1 MNNYWEQLLD
11 KARANHLN
19 LDFDKIKLALGFA
32 EESHQGQYR
41 KSGDDYII
49 HPVEV
54 AKILMDMKMDTDT
67 IVAGLLHDVVEDTLI
82 PIADIKY
89 NFGDTVATL
98 VDGVTKL
105 KALPNGTKNQA
116 ENIRKMILAMAE
128 NIRVILIKLADRL
141 HNMRTLKFMKPEK
154 QQSISKETLDIY
166 APLAHRLGMA
176 KIKSELEDMAFSY
189 LHHDE
194 FLEIKRLVDNTKE
207 ERKDYIENF
216 IRTIIRTLSDLG
228 IKAEVKGRF
237 KHFYSIYKKMY
248 QKGKE
253 FDDIYDL
260 MGVRVIVDDKATCY
274 HVLGIVHSQYTP
286 VPGRF
291 KDYIAVPKSNNYQS
305 IHTTIVG
312 PLGKFIEIQ
321 IRTKDMD
328 DIAEEGIAAH
338 WNYKENKKSSKDDNI
353 YGWLRHIIEF
363 QNESDS
369 TEDFIEGVTG
379 DIDRGTVFTFSP
391 KGDIIELPV
400 GATALDFAFMV
411 HTQVGCKCVGA
422 KVNGRMVTI
431 DHKLKSGDKVEII
444 TSKNSKGP
452 SIDWLDIVVTH
463 GAKGKIRKF
472 LKDENKETV
481 TKIGKDNLEKEAS
494 KLGMTLK
501 EIENDPTL
509 KKHMEKNNIPNL
521 DEFYFY
527 IGEKRSRLD
536 ILITKIKT
544 SLEKER
550 AASTLTIEE
559 VLKKKEEKKK
569 EGKNDFGIVIDGIN
583 NTLIRFAK
591 CCTPLP
597 GDEIGGFVTKLTG
610 ITVHRKDCANF
621 HAMVEKDPSREIMV
635 KWDENLIE
643 TKMNKYNFTFTVVL
657 NDRPNI
663 LMEIVNL
670 IANHKINI
678 TSVNSYEVK
687 KDGDRVVKVK
697 ISTLLYVRAREGV
710 KSEVIN
716 IHLTNDNSDTTGE
729 TISPKTLHHLQSS
742 RSILL
747 RIASMCYTLFEK
759 SR

>member
-1 MNNYWEQLLD
+1 MNYWEQLLD
-11 KARANHLN
+11 KAKANHLN

-41 KSGDDYII
+41 KSGDDYIV

-128 NIRVILIKLADRL
+128 NTRVILIKLADRL

-176 KIKSELEDMAFSY
+176 KVKSELEDLAFSY

-194 FLEIKRLVDNTKE
+194 FLEIKKLVDNTKE

-216 IRTIIRTLSDLG
+216 IRTMIRTLSELG

-260 MGVRVIVDDKATCY
+260 MGVRIIVEDKATCY

-328 DIAEEGIAAH
+328 EIAEEGIAAH

-509 KKHMEKNNIPNL
+509 KKHMEKNNISSL

-536 ILITKIKT
+536 ILINKIKIN
-544 SLEKER
+544 LEKER

-610 ITVHRKDCANF
+610 ITVHRKDCPNF
-621 HAMVEKDPSREIMV
+621 HAMIEKDPSREILV

-657 NDRPNI
+657 NDRPSI

-678 TSVNSYEVK
+678 TSVNSHEVK
-687 KDGDRVVKVK
+687 KDGDRVIKVK
-697 ISTLLYVRAREGV
+697 NGHIESNTKNKNIKNVDEV
-710 KSEVIN
+710 KW
-716 IHLTNDNSDTTGE
+716 
-729 TISPKTLHHLQSS
+729 
-742 RSILL
+742 
-747 RIASMCYTLFEK
+747 
-759 SR
+759 

>member
-1 MNNYWEQLLD
+1 MNYWEQLLD
-11 KARANHLN
+11 KAKANHLN

-41 KSGDDYII
+41 KSGDDYIV

-176 KIKSELEDMAFSY
+176 KVKSELEDIAFSY

-216 IRTIIRTLSDLG
+216 IRTMIRTLSELG

-237 KHFYSIYKKMY
+237 KHFYSIYRKMY

-260 MGVRVIVDDKATCY
+260 MGVRVIVEDKATCY

-472 LKDENKETV
+472 LKDENKENV
-481 TKIGKDNLEKEAS
+481 TKLGKDNLEKEAS

-509 KKHMEKNNIPNL
+509 KKHMEKNNISSL

-536 ILITKIKT
+536 ILINKIKIN
-544 SLEKER
+544 LEKER
-550 AASTLTIEE
+550 AASTLTNEE

-569 EGKNDFGIVIDGIN
+569 EGKNDFGIVIDGVN

-610 ITVHRKDCANF
+610 ITVHRKDCPNF
-621 HAMVEKDPSREIMV
+621 HAMIEKDPSREILV

-687 KDGDRVVKVK
+687 KDGDRVIKVK
-697 ISTLLYVRAREGV
+697 ISIEIKGKAEYDYLISNIL
-710 KSEVIN
+710 KLKDVI
-716 IHLTNDNSDTTGE
+716 SVE
-729 TISPKTLHHLQSS
+729 
-742 RSILL
+742 R
-747 RIASMCYTLFEK
+747 
-759 SR
+759 

>member
-176 KIKSELEDMAFSY
+176 KIKSELEDIAFSY

-260 MGVRVIVDDKATCY
+260 MGVRVIVEDKATCY

-643 TKMNKYNFTFTVVL
+643 TKMNKYNFTFTFVL

-697 ISTLLYVRAREGV
+697 ISIEIKGKTEYDYLINNIL
-710 KSEVIN
+710 KLKDVI
-716 IHLTNDNSDTTGE
+716 SVE
-729 TISPKTLHHLQSS
+729 
-742 RSILL
+742 R
-747 RIASMCYTLFEK
+747 
-759 SR
+759 

>member
-1 MNNYWEQLLD
+1 MNYWEQLLD
-11 KARANHLN
+11 KAKANHLN

-41 KSGDDYII
+41 KSGDDYIV

-176 KIKSELEDMAFSY
+176 KVKSELEDIAFSY

-260 MGVRVIVDDKATCY
+260 MGVRIIVEDKATCY

-472 LKDENKETV
+472 LKDENKEIV
-481 TKIGKDNLEKEAS
+481 SKLGKDNLEKEAS

-501 EIENDPTL
+501 EIENDSTL
-509 KKHMEKNNIPNL
+509 KKHMEKNNISSL

-536 ILITKIKT
+536 ILINKIKIN
-544 SLEKER
+544 LEKER

-610 ITVHRKDCANF
+610 ITVHRKDCPNF
-621 HAMVEKDPSREIMV
+621 HAMIEKDPSREILV
-635 KWDENLIE
+635 KWDENLLE

-678 TSVNSYEVK
+678 TSLNSYEVK

-697 ISTLLYVRAREGV
+697 ISIEIKGKTEYDYLINNIL
-710 KSEVIN
+710 KLKDVI
-716 IHLTNDNSDTTGE
+716 SVE
-729 TISPKTLHHLQSS
+729 
-742 RSILL
+742 R
-747 RIASMCYTLFEK
+747 
-759 SR
+759 

>member
-1 MNNYWEQLLD
+1 MNYWEQLLD
-11 KARANHLN
+11 KAKANHLN

-41 KSGDDYII
+41 KSGDDYIV

-176 KIKSELEDMAFSY
+176 KVKSELEDLAFSY

-194 FLEIKRLVDNTKE
+194 FLEIKKLVDNTKE

-216 IRTIIRTLSDLG
+216 IRTMIRTLSELG

-328 DIAEEGIAAH
+328 EIAEEGIAAH

-501 EIENDPTL
+501 ELENDPTL

-536 ILITKIKT
+536 ILVTKIKN

-610 ITVHRKDCANF
+610 ITVHRKDCPNF
-621 HAMVEKDPSREIMV
+621 HAMIEKDPSREILV
-635 KWDENLIE
+635 KCDENLIE

-663 LMEIVNL
+663 LMEIVSL

-678 TSVNSYEVK
+678 TSLNSYEVK

-697 ISTLLYVRAREGV
+697 ISIEIKAKTEYDYLINNIL
-710 KSEVIN
+710 KLKDVI
-716 IHLTNDNSDTTGE
+716 SVE
-729 TISPKTLHHLQSS
+729 
-742 RSILL
+742 R
-747 RIASMCYTLFEK
+747 
-759 SR
+759 

>member
-1 MNNYWEQLLD
+1 MNYWEQLLD
-11 KARANHLN
+11 KAKANHLN

-41 KSGDDYII
+41 KSGDDYIV

-176 KIKSELEDMAFSY
+176 KVKSELEDLAFSY

-194 FLEIKRLVDNTKE
+194 FLEIKKLVDNTKE

-216 IRTIIRTLSDLG
+216 IRTMIRTLSELG

-328 DIAEEGIAAH
+328 EIAEEGIAAH

-509 KKHMEKNNIPNL
+509 KKHMEKNNISSL

-536 ILITKIKT
+536 ILVTKIKN

-610 ITVHRKDCANF
+610 ITVHRKDCPNF
-621 HAMVEKDPSREIMV
+621 HAMIEKDPSREILV

-657 NDRPNI
+657 NDRPSI

-678 TSVNSYEVK
+678 TSVNSHEVK
-687 KDGDRVVKVK
+687 KDGDRVIKVK
-697 ISTLLYVRAREGV
+697 ISIEIKGKTEYDYLISNIL
-710 KSEVIN
+710 KLKDVI
-716 IHLTNDNSDTTGE
+716 SVE
-729 TISPKTLHHLQSS
+729 
-742 RSILL
+742 R
-747 RIASMCYTLFEK
+747 
-759 SR
+759 

>member
-1 MNNYWEQLLD
+1 MNYWEQLLD
-11 KARANHLN
+11 KAKANHLN

-41 KSGDDYII
+41 KSGDDYIV

-176 KIKSELEDMAFSY
+176 KVKSELEDLAFSY

-194 FLEIKRLVDNTKE
+194 FLEIKKLVDNTKE

-216 IRTIIRTLSDLG
+216 IRTMIRTLSELG

-328 DIAEEGIAAH
+328 EIAEEGIAAH

-509 KKHMEKNNIPNL
+509 KKHMEKNNISSL

-536 ILITKIKT
+536 ILVTKIKN

-610 ITVHRKDCANF
+610 ITVHRKDCSNF
-621 HAMVEKDPSREIMV
+621 HAMIEKDPSREILV

-663 LMEIVNL
+663 LMEIVSL

-678 TSVNSYEVK
+678 TSLNSYEVK

-697 ISTLLYVRAREGV
+697 ISIEIKAKTEYDYLINNIL
-710 KSEVIN
+710 KLKDVI
-716 IHLTNDNSDTTGE
+716 SVE
-729 TISPKTLHHLQSS
+729 
-742 RSILL
+742 R
-747 RIASMCYTLFEK
+747 
-759 SR
+759 

>member
-1 MNNYWEQLLD
+1 MNYWEQLLD
-11 KARANHLN
+11 KAKANHLN

-41 KSGDDYII
+41 KSGDDYIV

-176 KIKSELEDMAFSY
+176 KVKSELEDLAFSY

-194 FLEIKRLVDNTKE
+194 FLEIKKLVDNTKE

-216 IRTIIRTLSDLG
+216 IRTMIRTLSELG

-328 DIAEEGIAAH
+328 EIAEEGIAAH

-509 KKHMEKNNIPNL
+509 KKHMEKNNISSL

-536 ILITKIKT
+536 ILVTKIKN

-610 ITVHRKDCANF
+610 ITVHRKDCPNF
-621 HAMVEKDPSREIMV
+621 HAMIEKDPSREILV

-687 KDGDRVVKVK
+687 KDGDRVIKVK
-697 ISTLLYVRAREGV
+697 ISIEIKAKTEYDYLINNIL
-710 KSEVIN
+710 KLKDVI
-716 IHLTNDNSDTTGE
+716 SVE
-729 TISPKTLHHLQSS
+729 
-742 RSILL
+742 R
-747 RIASMCYTLFEK
+747 
-759 SR
+759 

>member
-260 MGVRVIVDDKATCY
+260 MGVRVIVEDKATCY

-379 DIDRGTVFTFSP
+379 DIDKGTVFTFSP

-697 ISTLLYVRAREGV
+697 ISIEIKGKTEYDYLINNIL
-710 KSEVIN
+710 KLKDVI
-716 IHLTNDNSDTTGE
+716 SVE
-729 TISPKTLHHLQSS
+729 
-742 RSILL
+742 R
-747 RIASMCYTLFEK
+747 
-759 SR
+759 

>member
-1 MNNYWEQLLD
+1 MNYWEQLLD
-11 KARANHLN
+11 KAKANHLN

-41 KSGDDYII
+41 KSGDDYIV

-176 KIKSELEDMAFSY
+176 KVKSELEDLAFSY

-194 FLEIKRLVDNTKE
+194 FLEIKKLVDNTKE

-216 IRTIIRTLSDLG
+216 IRTMIRTLSELG

-328 DIAEEGIAAH
+328 EIAEEGIAAH

-509 KKHMEKNNIPNL
+509 KKHMEKNNISSL

-536 ILITKIKT
+536 ILVTKIKN

-610 ITVHRKDCANF
+610 ITVHRKDCPNF
-621 HAMVEKDPSREIMV
+621 HAMIEKDPSREILV
-635 KWDENLIE
+635 KWDENLLE

-697 ISTLLYVRAREGV
+697 ISIEIKGKTEYDYLINNIL
-710 KSEVIN
+710 KLKDVI
-716 IHLTNDNSDTTGE
+716 SVE
-729 TISPKTLHHLQSS
+729 
-742 RSILL
+742 R
-747 RIASMCYTLFEK
+747 
-759 SR
+759 

>member
-1 MNNYWEQLLD
+1 MNYWEQLLD
-11 KARANHLN
+11 KAKANHLN

-41 KSGDDYII
+41 KSGDDYIV

-54 AKILMDMKMDTDT
+54 AKILMDMKIDTDT

-176 KIKSELEDMAFSY
+176 KVKSELEDLAFSY

-194 FLEIKRLVDNTKE
+194 FLEIKKLVDNTKE

-216 IRTIIRTLSDLG
+216 IRTMIRTLSELG

-328 DIAEEGIAAH
+328 EIAEEGIAAH

-509 KKHMEKNNIPNL
+509 KKHMEKNNISSL

-536 ILITKIKT
+536 ILVTKIKN

-610 ITVHRKDCANF
+610 ITVHRKDCPNF
-621 HAMVEKDPSREIMV
+621 HAMIEKDPSREILV

-663 LMEIVNL
+663 LMEIVSL

-678 TSVNSYEVK
+678 TSLNSYEVK

-697 ISTLLYVRAREGV
+697 ISIEIKAKTEYDYLINNIL
-710 KSEVIN
+710 KLKDVI
-716 IHLTNDNSDTTGE
+716 SVE
-729 TISPKTLHHLQSS
+729 
-742 RSILL
+742 R
-747 RIASMCYTLFEK
+747 
-759 SR
+759 

>member
-1 MNNYWEQLLD
+1 MNYWEQLLD
-11 KARANHLN
+11 KAKANHLN

-41 KSGDDYII
+41 KSGDDYIV

-176 KIKSELEDMAFSY
+176 KVKSELEDLAFSY

-194 FLEIKRLVDNTKE
+194 FLEIKKLVDNTKE

-216 IRTIIRTLSDLG
+216 IRTMIRTLSELG

-328 DIAEEGIAAH
+328 EIAEEGIAAH

-501 EIENDPTL
+501 ELENDPTL

-536 ILITKIKT
+536 ILVTKIKN

-610 ITVHRKDCANF
+610 ITVHRKDCPNF
-621 HAMVEKDPSREIMV
+621 HAMIEKDPSREILV

-663 LMEIVNL
+663 LMEIVSL

-678 TSVNSYEVK
+678 TSLNSYEVK

-697 ISTLLYVRAREGV
+697 ISIEIKAKTEYDY
-710 KSEVIN
+710 VIN
-716 IHLTNDNSDTTGE
+716 NILKLKDV
-729 TISPKTLHHLQSS
+729 ISVE
-742 RSILL
+742 R
-747 RIASMCYTLFEK
+747 
-759 SR
+759 

>member
-1 MNNYWEQLLD
+1 M
-11 KARANHLN
+11 
-19 LDFDKIKLALGFA
+19 
-32 EESHQGQYR
+32 
-41 KSGDDYII
+41 
-49 HPVEV
+49 
-54 AKILMDMKMDTDT
+54 
-67 IVAGLLHDVVEDTLI
+67 
-82 PIADIKY
+82 
-89 NFGDTVATL
+89 
-98 VDGVTKL
+98 
-105 KALPNGTKNQA
+105 
-116 ENIRKMILAMAE
+116 
-128 NIRVILIKLADRL
+128 
-141 HNMRTLKFMKPEK
+141 
-154 QQSISKETLDIY
+154 
-166 APLAHRLGMA
+166 
-176 KIKSELEDMAFSY
+176 
-189 LHHDE
+189 
-194 FLEIKRLVDNTKE
+194 
-207 ERKDYIENF
+207 
-216 IRTIIRTLSDLG
+216 IRTLSELG

-237 KHFYSIYKKMY
+237 KHFYSIYRKMY
-248 QKGKE
+248 QKGKD

-260 MGVRVIVDDKATCY
+260 MGVRVIVEDKATCY

-472 LKDENKETV
+472 LKDENKENV
-481 TKIGKDNLEKEAS
+481 TKLGKDNLEKEAS

-509 KKHMEKNNIPNL
+509 KKHMEKNNISSL

-536 ILITKIKT
+536 ILINKIKIN
-544 SLEKER
+544 LEKER

-569 EGKNDFGIVIDGIN
+569 EGKNDFGIVIDGVN

-610 ITVHRKDCANF
+610 ITVHRKDCPNF
-621 HAMVEKDPSREIMV
+621 HAMIEKDPSREILV

-687 KDGDRVVKVK
+687 KDGDRVIKVK
-697 ISTLLYVRAREGV
+697 ISIEIKGKAEYDYLISNIL
-710 KSEVIN
+710 KLKDVI
-716 IHLTNDNSDTTGE
+716 SVE
-729 TISPKTLHHLQSS
+729 
-742 RSILL
+742 R
-747 RIASMCYTLFEK
+747 
-759 SR
+759 

>member
-1 MNNYWEQLLD
+1 MNYWEQLLD
-11 KARANHLN
+11 KAKANHLN

-41 KSGDDYII
+41 KSGDDYIV

-176 KIKSELEDMAFSY
+176 KVKSELEDIAFSY

-216 IRTIIRTLSDLG
+216 IRTMIRTLSELG

-237 KHFYSIYKKMY
+237 KHFYSIYRKMY
-248 QKGKE
+248 QKGKD

-260 MGVRVIVDDKATCY
+260 MGVRVIVEDKATCY

-472 LKDENKETV
+472 LKDENKENV
-481 TKIGKDNLEKEAS
+481 TKLGKDNLEKEAS

-501 EIENDPTL
+501 EIENDSTL
-509 KKHMEKNNIPNL
+509 KKHMEKNNISSL

-536 ILITKIKT
+536 ILINKIKIN
-544 SLEKER
+544 LEKER

-569 EGKNDFGIVIDGIN
+569 EGKNDFGIVIDGVN

-610 ITVHRKDCANF
+610 ITVHRKDCPNF
-621 HAMVEKDPSREIMV
+621 HAMIEKDPSREILV

-687 KDGDRVVKVK
+687 KDGDKVIKVK
-697 ISTLLYVRAREGV
+697 ISIEIKGKAEYDYLISNIL
-710 KSEVIN
+710 KLKDVI
-716 IHLTNDNSDTTGE
+716 SVE
-729 TISPKTLHHLQSS
+729 
-742 RSILL
+742 R
-747 RIASMCYTLFEK
+747 
-759 SR
+759 

>member
-1 MNNYWEQLLD
+1 MNYWEQLLD
-11 KARANHLN
+11 KAKANHLN

-41 KSGDDYII
+41 KSGDDYIV

-328 DIAEEGIAAH
+328 EIAEEGIAAH

-369 TEDFIEGVTG
+369 TEDFIEGITG

-509 KKHMEKNNIPNL
+509 KKHMEKNNISSL

-536 ILITKIKT
+536 ILVTKIKN

-697 ISTLLYVRAREGV
+697 ISIEIKGKTEYDYLINNIL
-710 KSEVIN
+710 KLKDVI
-716 IHLTNDNSDTTGE
+716 SVE
-729 TISPKTLHHLQSS
+729 
-742 RSILL
+742 R
-747 RIASMCYTLFEK
+747 
-759 SR
+759 

>member
-19 LDFDKIKLALGFA
+19 LDFDKIKLALAFA

-41 KSGDDYII
+41 KSGDDYIV

-176 KIKSELEDMAFSY
+176 KVKSELEDMAFSY

-216 IRTIIRTLSDLG
+216 IRTIIRTLSDLD

-237 KHFYSIYKKMY
+237 KHFYSIYRKMY

-260 MGVRVIVDDKATCY
+260 MGVRVIVEDKATCY

-501 EIENDPTL
+501 ELENDPTL
-509 KKHMEKNNIPNL
+509 KKHMEKNNILNL

-536 ILITKIKT
+536 VLITKIKT
-544 SLEKER
+544 NLEKER

-559 VLKKKEEKKK
+559 VLKKKEEKRK

-610 ITVHRKDCANF
+610 ITVHRKDCPNF
-621 HAMVEKDPSREIMV
+621 HAMVEKDPSREILV
-635 KWDENLIE
+635 KWDENLIV

-687 KDGDRVVKVK
+687 KDGERVVKVK
-697 ISTLLYVRAREGV
+697 ISIEIKAKTEYDYLINNIL
-710 KSEVIN
+710 KLKDVI
-716 IHLTNDNSDTTGE
+716 SVE
-729 TISPKTLHHLQSS
+729 
-742 RSILL
+742 R
-747 RIASMCYTLFEK
+747 
-759 SR
+759 

>member
-1 MNNYWEQLLD
+1 MMNYWEQLLE
-11 KARANHLN
+11 KAKANHLN
-19 LDFDKIKLALGFA
+19 YDFNKLKLALAFA
-32 EESHQGQYR
+32 EESHKGQYR
-41 KSGDDYII
+41 KSGDDYIV

-67 IVAGLLHDVVEDTLI
+67 VVAGLLHDVVEDTLI

-89 NFGDTVATL
+89 NFGDTVAIL

-154 QQSISKETLDIY
+154 QQTISKETLDIY

-176 KIKSELEDMAFSY
+176 KIKSELEDLAFSY
-189 LHHDE
+189 LHHE
-194 FLEIKRLVDNTKE
+194 EYLEIKKLVENTKE

-216 IRTIIRTLSDLG
+216 IRTMKRTLVDLG
-228 IKAEVKGRF
+228 LKAEVKGRF
-237 KHFYSIYKKMY
+237 KHFYSIYRKMY

-260 MGVRVIVDDKATCY
+260 MGVRVIVEDKAACY

-328 DIAEEGIAAH
+328 YIAEEGVAAH
-338 WNYKENKKSSKDDNI
+338 WNYKENKKTSKDDNI

-379 DIDRGTVFTFSP
+379 DIDRGTIFTFSP

-422 KVNGRMVTI
+422 KVNNRMVTI
-431 DHKLKSGDKVEII
+431 DHKLKSGDKGEII

-452 SIDWLDIVVTH
+452 SIDWLDIVITH

-472 LKDENKETV
+472 LKDENKEIV
-481 TKIGKDNLEKEAS
+481 SKLGKDSLEKEAA
-494 KLGMTLK
+494 KIGMTLK

-509 KKHMEKNNIPNL
+509 KKHMEKNNIPNME
-521 DEFYFY
+521 EFYFY
-527 IGEKRSRLD
+527 LGEKRSRLD
-536 ILITKIKT
+536 ILINKIKVN
-544 SLEKER
+544 LEKER

-559 VLKKKEEKKK
+559 VLKKKEEKRK

-610 ITVHRKDCANF
+610 ITVHRKDCPNF
-621 HAMVEKDPSREIMV
+621 HAMIEKDPSREILV

-643 TKMNKYNFTFTVVL
+643 TKMNKYNFTFTIVL
-657 NDRPNI
+657 NDRPSI

-670 IANHKINI
+670 IGNHKINI
-678 TSVNSYEVK
+678 TSLNSYEVK
-687 KDGDRVVKVK
+687 KDRDKIMKVK
-697 ISTLLYVRAREGV
+697 ISIEIKGKAEYDYLINNIL
-710 KSEVIN
+710 KLKDVI
-716 IHLTNDNSDTTGE
+716 SVE
-729 TISPKTLHHLQSS
+729 
-742 RSILL
+742 R
-747 RIASMCYTLFEK
+747 
-759 SR
+759 

>member
-237 KHFYSIYKKMY
+237 KQFYSIYKKMY

-260 MGVRVIVDDKATCY
+260 MGVRVIVEDKATCY

-610 ITVHRKDCANF
+610 ITVHRKDCPNF
-621 HAMVEKDPSREIMV
+621 HAMIEKDPSREILV

-657 NDRPNI
+657 NDRPSI

-678 TSVNSYEVK
+678 TSVNSHEVK
-687 KDGDRVVKVK
+687 KDGDRVIKVK
-697 ISTLLYVRAREGV
+697 ISIEIKGKTEYDYLISNIL
-710 KSEVIN
+710 KLKDVI
-716 IHLTNDNSDTTGE
+716 SVE
-729 TISPKTLHHLQSS
+729 
-742 RSILL
+742 R
-747 RIASMCYTLFEK
+747 
-759 SR
+759 

>member
-176 KIKSELEDMAFSY
+176 KVKSELEDMAFSY

-260 MGVRVIVDDKATCY
+260 MGVRVIVEDKATCY

-501 EIENDPTL
+501 ELENDPTL
-509 KKHMEKNNIPNL
+509 KKHMEKNNIPTL

-610 ITVHRKDCANF
+610 ITVHRKDCPNF
-621 HAMVEKDPSREIMV
+621 HAMLEKDPSREIMV

-643 TKMNKYNFTFTVVL
+643 TKMNKYDFTFTVVL

-687 KDGDRVVKVK
+687 KDGDKIMKVK
-697 ISTLLYVRAREGV
+697 ISIEIKGKTEYDYLINNIL
-710 KSEVIN
+710 KLKDVI
-716 IHLTNDNSDTTGE
+716 SVE
-729 TISPKTLHHLQSS
+729 
-742 RSILL
+742 R
-747 RIASMCYTLFEK
+747 
-759 SR
+759 

>member
-1 MNNYWEQLLD
+1 MNYWEQLLD
-11 KARANHLN
+11 KAKANHLN

-41 KSGDDYII
+41 KSGDDYIV

-176 KIKSELEDMAFSY
+176 KVKSELEDIAFSY

-216 IRTIIRTLSDLG
+216 IRTMIRTLSELG

-237 KHFYSIYKKMY
+237 KHFYSIYRKMY
-248 QKGKE
+248 QKGKD

-260 MGVRVIVDDKATCY
+260 MGVRVIVEDKATCY

-472 LKDENKETV
+472 LKDENKENV
-481 TKIGKDNLEKEAS
+481 TKLGKDNLEKEAS

-501 EIENDPTL
+501 ELENDPTL

-536 ILITKIKT
+536 ILINKIKIN
-544 SLEKER
+544 LEKER

-569 EGKNDFGIVIDGIN
+569 EGKNDFGIVIDGVN

-610 ITVHRKDCANF
+610 ITVHRKDCPNF
-621 HAMVEKDPSREIMV
+621 HAMIEKDPSREILV

-687 KDGDRVVKVK
+687 KDGDRVIKVK
-697 ISTLLYVRAREGV
+697 ISIEIKGKAEYDYLISNIL
-710 KSEVIN
+710 KLKDVIFV
-716 IHLTNDNSDTTGE
+716 E
-729 TISPKTLHHLQSS
+729 
-742 RSILL
+742 R
-747 RIASMCYTLFEK
+747 
-759 SR
+759 

>member
-1 MNNYWEQLLD
+1 MNYWEQLLD
-11 KARANHLN
+11 KAKANHLN

-41 KSGDDYII
+41 KSGDDYIV

-176 KIKSELEDMAFSY
+176 KVKSELEDIAFSY

-216 IRTIIRTLSDLG
+216 IRTMIRTLSDLG

-237 KHFYSIYKKMY
+237 KHFYSIYRKMY

-260 MGVRVIVDDKATCY
+260 MGVRIIVEDKATCY

-501 EIENDPTL
+501 ELENDPTL
-509 KKHMEKNNIPNL
+509 KKHMEKNNITSL

-536 ILITKIKT
+536 ILINKIKIN
-544 SLEKER
+544 LEKER

-687 KDGDRVVKVK
+687 KDGDRMVKVK
-697 ISTLLYVRAREGV
+697 ISIEIKGKTEYDYLINNIL
-710 KSEVIN
+710 KLKDVI
-716 IHLTNDNSDTTGE
+716 SVE
-729 TISPKTLHHLQSS
+729 
-742 RSILL
+742 R
-747 RIASMCYTLFEK
+747 
-759 SR
+759 

>member
-1 MNNYWEQLLD
+1 MNYWEQLLD
-11 KARANHLN
+11 KAKANHLN

-41 KSGDDYII
+41 KSGDDYIV

-176 KIKSELEDMAFSY
+176 KVKSELEDIAFSY

-216 IRTIIRTLSDLG
+216 IRTMIRTLSDLG

-237 KHFYSIYKKMY
+237 KHFYSIYRKMY

-260 MGVRVIVDDKATCY
+260 MGVRIIVEDKATCY

-328 DIAEEGIAAH
+328 EIAEEGIAAH

-501 EIENDPTL
+501 ELENDPTL
-509 KKHMEKNNIPNL
+509 KKHMEKNNITSL

-536 ILITKIKT
+536 ILINKIKIN
-544 SLEKER
+544 LEKER

-610 ITVHRKDCANF
+610 ITVHRKDCPNF
-621 HAMVEKDPSREIMV
+621 HAMIEKDPSREILV

-657 NDRPNI
+657 NDRPSI

-678 TSVNSYEVK
+678 TSVNSHEVK
-687 KDGDRVVKVK
+687 KDGDRVIKVK
-697 ISTLLYVRAREGV
+697 ISIEIKGKTEYDYLISNIL
-710 KSEVIN
+710 KLKDVI
-716 IHLTNDNSDTTGE
+716 SVE
-729 TISPKTLHHLQSS
+729 
-742 RSILL
+742 R
-747 RIASMCYTLFEK
+747 
-759 SR
+759 

>member
-260 MGVRVIVDDKATCY
+260 MGVRVIVEDKATCY

-481 TKIGKDNLEKEAS
+481 TKIGRDNLEKEAS

-509 KKHMEKNNIPNL
+509 KKHMEKNNIPSL

-643 TKMNKYNFTFTVVL
+643 TKMNKYDFTFTVVL

-687 KDGDRVVKVK
+687 KDGDKIMKVK
-697 ISTLLYVRAREGV
+697 ISIEIKGKTEYDYLINNIL
-710 KSEVIN
+710 KLKDVI
-716 IHLTNDNSDTTGE
+716 SVE
-729 TISPKTLHHLQSS
+729 
-742 RSILL
+742 R
-747 RIASMCYTLFEK
+747 
-759 SR
+759 

>member
-1 MNNYWEQLLD
+1 MMNYWEQLLE
-11 KARANHLN
+11 KAKANHLN
-19 LDFDKIKLALGFA
+19 YDFDKLKLALAFA

-67 IVAGLLHDVVEDTLI
+67 VVAGLLHDVVEDTLI

-89 NFGDTVATL
+89 NFGDTVAVL

-176 KIKSELEDMAFSY
+176 KVKSELEDIAFSY

-216 IRTIIRTLSDLG
+216 IRTMIRTLSELG

-237 KHFYSIYKKMY
+237 KHFYSIYRKMY

-260 MGVRVIVDDKATCY
+260 MGVRVIVEDKATCY

-472 LKDENKETV
+472 LKDENKENV
-481 TKIGKDNLEKEAS
+481 TKLGKDNLEKEAS

-501 EIENDPTL
+501 EIENDSTL
-509 KKHMEKNNIPNL
+509 KKHMEKNNISSL

-536 ILITKIKT
+536 ILINKIKIN
-544 SLEKER
+544 LEKER

-569 EGKNDFGIVIDGIN
+569 EGKNDFGIVIDGVN

-610 ITVHRKDCANF
+610 ITVHRKDCPNF
-621 HAMVEKDPSREIMV
+621 HAMIEKDPSREILV

-687 KDGDRVVKVK
+687 KDGDRVIKVK
-697 ISTLLYVRAREGV
+697 ISIEIKGKAEYDYLISNIL
-710 KSEVIN
+710 KLKDVI
-716 IHLTNDNSDTTGE
+716 SVE
-729 TISPKTLHHLQSS
+729 
-742 RSILL
+742 R
-747 RIASMCYTLFEK
+747 
-759 SR
+759 

>member
-1 MNNYWEQLLD
+1 MNYWEQLLD
-11 KARANHLN
+11 KAKANHLN
-19 LDFDKIKLALGFA
+19 LDLDKIKLALGFA

-41 KSGDDYII
+41 KSGDDYIV

-176 KIKSELEDMAFSY
+176 KVKSELEDIAFSY

-216 IRTIIRTLSDLG
+216 IRTIIRTLSDLE

-260 MGVRVIVDDKATCY
+260 MGVRIIVEDKATCY

-472 LKDENKETV
+472 LKDENKEIV
-481 TKIGKDNLEKEAS
+481 SKLGKDNLEKEAS

-501 EIENDPTL
+501 EIENDSTL
-509 KKHMEKNNIPNL
+509 KKHMEKNNISSL

-536 ILITKIKT
+536 ILINKIKVN
-544 SLEKER
+544 LEKER

-610 ITVHRKDCANF
+610 ITVHRKDCPNF
-621 HAMVEKDPSREIMV
+621 HAMIEKDPSREILV
-635 KWDENLIE
+635 KWDENLLE

-678 TSVNSYEVK
+678 TSLNSYEVK

-697 ISTLLYVRAREGV
+697 ISIEIKGKTEYDYLINNIL
-710 KSEVIN
+710 KLKDVI
-716 IHLTNDNSDTTGE
+716 SVE
-729 TISPKTLHHLQSS
+729 
-742 RSILL
+742 R
-747 RIASMCYTLFEK
+747 
-759 SR
+759 

>member
-1 MNNYWEQLLD
+1 MNYWEQLLD
-11 KARANHLN
+11 KAKANHLN
-19 LDFDKIKLALGFA
+19 LDLDKIKLALGFA

-41 KSGDDYII
+41 KSGDDYIV

-176 KIKSELEDMAFSY
+176 KVKSELEDIAFSY

-216 IRTIIRTLSDLG
+216 IRTMIRTLSDLG

-237 KHFYSIYKKMY
+237 KHFYSIYRKMY

-260 MGVRVIVDDKATCY
+260 MGVRIIVEDKATCY

-501 EIENDPTL
+501 ELENDPTL
-509 KKHMEKNNIPNL
+509 KKHMEKNNITSL

-536 ILITKIKT
+536 ILINKIKIN
-544 SLEKER
+544 LEKER

-569 EGKNDFGIVIDGIN
+569 EGKNGFGIVIDGIN

-610 ITVHRKDCANF
+610 ITVHRKDCPNF
-621 HAMVEKDPSREIMV
+621 HAMIEKDPSREILV

-657 NDRPNI
+657 NDRPSI

-678 TSVNSYEVK
+678 TSVNSHEVK
-687 KDGDRVVKVK
+687 KDGDRVIKVK
-697 ISTLLYVRAREGV
+697 ISIEIKGKTEYDYLISNIL
-710 KSEVIN
+710 KLKDVI
-716 IHLTNDNSDTTGE
+716 SVE
-729 TISPKTLHHLQSS
+729 
-742 RSILL
+742 R
-747 RIASMCYTLFEK
+747 
-759 SR
+759 

>member
-260 MGVRVIVDDKATCY
+260 MGVRVIVEDKATCY

-444 TSKNSKGP
+444 ASKNSKGP

-697 ISTLLYVRAREGV
+697 ISIEIKGKTEYDYLINNIL
-710 KSEVIN
+710 KLKDVI
-716 IHLTNDNSDTTGE
+716 SVE
-729 TISPKTLHHLQSS
+729 
-742 RSILL
+742 R
-747 RIASMCYTLFEK
+747 
-759 SR
+759 

>member
-1 MNNYWEQLLD
+1 MNYWEQLLD
-11 KARANHLN
+11 KAKANHLN

-41 KSGDDYII
+41 KSGDDYIV

-176 KIKSELEDMAFSY
+176 KVKSELEDIAFSY

-216 IRTIIRTLSDLG
+216 IRTMIRTLSELG

-237 KHFYSIYKKMY
+237 KHFYSIYRKMY
-248 QKGKE
+248 QKGKD

-260 MGVRVIVDDKATCY
+260 MGVRVIVEDKATCY

-328 DIAEEGIAAH
+328 EIAEEGIAAH

-472 LKDENKETV
+472 LKDENKENV
-481 TKIGKDNLEKEAS
+481 TKLGKDNLEKEAS

-509 KKHMEKNNIPNL
+509 KKHMEKNNISSL

-536 ILITKIKT
+536 ILINKIKIN
-544 SLEKER
+544 LEKER

-569 EGKNDFGIVIDGIN
+569 EGKNDFGIVIDGVN

-610 ITVHRKDCANF
+610 ITVHRKDCPNF
-621 HAMVEKDPSREIMV
+621 HAMIEKDPSREILV

-687 KDGDRVVKVK
+687 KDGDRVIKVK
-697 ISTLLYVRAREGV
+697 ISIEIKGKAEYDYLISNIL
-710 KSEVIN
+710 KLKDVI
-716 IHLTNDNSDTTGE
+716 SVE
-729 TISPKTLHHLQSS
+729 
-742 RSILL
+742 R
-747 RIASMCYTLFEK
+747 
-759 SR
+759 

>member
-1 MNNYWEQLLD
+1 MNYWEQLLD
-11 KARANHLN
+11 KAKANHLN
-19 LDFDKIKLALGFA
+19 LDLDKIKLALGFA

-41 KSGDDYII
+41 KSGDDYIV

-176 KIKSELEDMAFSY
+176 KVKSELEDIAFSY

-216 IRTIIRTLSDLG
+216 IRTMIRTLSELG

-260 MGVRVIVDDKATCY
+260 MGVRVIGDDKATCY

-509 KKHMEKNNIPNL
+509 KKHMEKNNISSL

-536 ILITKIKT
+536 ILVTKIKN

-610 ITVHRKDCANF
+610 ITVHRKDCPNF
-621 HAMVEKDPSREIMV
+621 HAMIEKDPSREILV

-663 LMEIVNL
+663 LMEIVSL

-678 TSVNSYEVK
+678 TSLNSYEVK

-697 ISTLLYVRAREGV
+697 ISIEIKAKTEYDYLINNIL
-710 KSEVIN
+710 KLKDVI
-716 IHLTNDNSDTTGE
+716 SVE
-729 TISPKTLHHLQSS
+729 
-742 RSILL
+742 R
-747 RIASMCYTLFEK
+747 
-759 SR
+759 

>member
-19 LDFDKIKLALGFA
+19 LDFDKIKLALAFA

-41 KSGDDYII
+41 KSGDDYIV

-176 KIKSELEDMAFSY
+176 KVKSELEDMAFSY

-216 IRTIIRTLSDLG
+216 IRTIIRTLSDLD

-237 KHFYSIYKKMY
+237 KHFYSIYRKMY

-260 MGVRVIVDDKATCY
+260 MGVRVIVEDKATCY

-501 EIENDPTL
+501 ELENDSTL
-509 KKHMEKNNIPNL
+509 KKHMEKNNILNL

-536 ILITKIKT
+536 VLITKIKT
-544 SLEKER
+544 NLEKER

-610 ITVHRKDCANF
+610 ITVHRKDCSNF
-621 HAMVEKDPSREIMV
+621 HAMVEKDPSREILV
-635 KWDENLIE
+635 KWDENLIV

-687 KDGDRVVKVK
+687 KDGERVVKVK
-697 ISTLLYVRAREGV
+697 ISIEIKAKTEYDYLINNIL
-710 KSEVIN
+710 KLKDVI
-716 IHLTNDNSDTTGE
+716 SVE
-729 TISPKTLHHLQSS
+729 
-742 RSILL
+742 R
-747 RIASMCYTLFEK
+747 
-759 SR
+759 

>member
-1 MNNYWEQLLD
+1 MNYWEQLLD
-11 KARANHLN
+11 KAKANHLN

-41 KSGDDYII
+41 KSGDDYIV

-176 KIKSELEDMAFSY
+176 KVKSELEDIAFSY

-216 IRTIIRTLSDLG
+216 IRTMIRTLSELG

-237 KHFYSIYKKMY
+237 KHFYSIYRKMY
-248 QKGKE
+248 QKGKD

-260 MGVRVIVDDKATCY
+260 MGVRVIVEDKATCY

-472 LKDENKETV
+472 LKDENKENV
-481 TKIGKDNLEKEAS
+481 TKLGKDNLEKEAS

-509 KKHMEKNNIPNL
+509 KKHMEKNNISSL

-536 ILITKIKT
+536 ILINKIKIN
-544 SLEKER
+544 LEKER

-610 ITVHRKDCANF
+610 ITVHRKDCPNF
-621 HAMVEKDPSREIMV
+621 HAMIEKDPSREILV

-687 KDGDRVVKVK
+687 KDGDRVIKVK
-697 ISTLLYVRAREGV
+697 ISIEIKGKAEYDYLISNIL
-710 KSEVIN
+710 KLKDVI
-716 IHLTNDNSDTTGE
+716 SVE
-729 TISPKTLHHLQSS
+729 
-742 RSILL
+742 R
-747 RIASMCYTLFEK
+747 
-759 SR
+759 

>member
-1 MNNYWEQLLD
+1 MNYWEQLLD
-11 KARANHLN
+11 KAKANHLN

-41 KSGDDYII
+41 KSGDDYIV

-166 APLAHRLGMA
+166 APLAHRLGIA
-176 KIKSELEDMAFSY
+176 KVKSELEDLAFSY

-194 FLEIKRLVDNTKE
+194 FLEIKKLVDNTKE

-216 IRTIIRTLSDLG
+216 IRTMIRTLSELG

-328 DIAEEGIAAH
+328 EIAEEGIAAH

-509 KKHMEKNNIPNL
+509 KKHMEKNNISSL

-536 ILITKIKT
+536 ILVTKIKN

-610 ITVHRKDCANF
+610 ITVHRKDCPNF
-621 HAMVEKDPSREIMV
+621 HAMIEKDPSREILV

-663 LMEIVNL
+663 LMEIVSL

-678 TSVNSYEVK
+678 TSLNSYEVK

-697 ISTLLYVRAREGV
+697 ISIEIKAKTEYDYLINNIL
-710 KSEVIN
+710 KLKDVI
-716 IHLTNDNSDTTGE
+716 SVE
-729 TISPKTLHHLQSS
+729 
-742 RSILL
+742 R
-747 RIASMCYTLFEK
+747 
-759 SR
+759 

>member
-11 KARANHLN
+11 KARAN

-32 EESHQGQYR
+32 EESHQGKYR

-260 MGVRVIVDDKATCY
+260 MGVRVIVEDKATCY

-481 TKIGKDNLEKEAS
+481 TKIGRDNLEKEAS

-509 KKHMEKNNIPNL
+509 KKHMEKNNIPSL

-697 ISTLLYVRAREGV
+697 ISIEIKGKTEYDYLINNIL
-710 KSEVIN
+710 KLKDVI
-716 IHLTNDNSDTTGE
+716 SVE
-729 TISPKTLHHLQSS
+729 
-742 RSILL
+742 R
-747 RIASMCYTLFEK
+747 
-759 SR
+759 

>member
-1 MNNYWEQLLD
+1 MNYWEQLLD
-11 KARANHLN
+11 KAKANHLN

-41 KSGDDYII
+41 KSGDDYIV

-67 IVAGLLHDVVEDTLI
+67 IVAGLLHDVLEDTLI

-176 KIKSELEDMAFSY
+176 KVKSELEDLAFSY

-194 FLEIKRLVDNTKE
+194 FLEIKKLVDNTKE

-216 IRTIIRTLSDLG
+216 IRTMIRTLSELG

-328 DIAEEGIAAH
+328 EIAEEGIAAH

-509 KKHMEKNNIPNL
+509 KKHMEKNNISSL

-536 ILITKIKT
+536 ILVTKIKN

-610 ITVHRKDCANF
+610 ITVHRKDCPNF
-621 HAMVEKDPSREIMV
+621 HAMIEKDPSREILV

-663 LMEIVNL
+663 LMEIVSL

-678 TSVNSYEVK
+678 TSLNSYEVK

-697 ISTLLYVRAREGV
+697 ISIEIKAKTEYDYLINNIL
-710 KSEVIN
+710 KLKDVI
-716 IHLTNDNSDTTGE
+716 SVE
-729 TISPKTLHHLQSS
+729 
-742 RSILL
+742 R
-747 RIASMCYTLFEK
+747 
-759 SR
+759 

>member
-260 MGVRVIVDDKATCY
+260 MGVRVIVEDKATCY

-536 ILITKIKT
+536 VLITKIKT
-544 SLEKER
+544 NLEKER

-687 KDGDRVVKVK
+687 KDGDRIVKVK
-697 ISTLLYVRAREGV
+697 ISIEIKGKTEYDYLINNIL
-710 KSEVIN
+710 KLKDVI
-716 IHLTNDNSDTTGE
+716 
-729 TISPKTLHHLQSS
+729 
-742 RSILL
+742 SIE
-747 RIASMCYTLFEK
+747 R
-759 SR
+759 

>member
-1 MNNYWEQLLD
+1 MNYWEQLLD
-11 KARANHLN
+11 KAKANHLN

-41 KSGDDYII
+41 KSGDDYIV

-176 KIKSELEDMAFSY
+176 KVKSELEDIAFSY

-260 MGVRVIVDDKATCY
+260 MGVRIIVEDKATCY

-501 EIENDPTL
+501 ELENDPTL
-509 KKHMEKNNIPNL
+509 KKHMEKNNITSL

-536 ILITKIKT
+536 ILINKIKIN
-544 SLEKER
+544 LEKER

-610 ITVHRKDCANF
+610 ITVHRKDCPNF
-621 HAMVEKDPSREIMV
+621 HAMIEKDPSREILV

-657 NDRPNI
+657 NDRPSI

-678 TSVNSYEVK
+678 TSVNSHEVK
-687 KDGDRVVKVK
+687 KDGDRVIKVK
-697 ISTLLYVRAREGV
+697 ISIEIKGKTEYDYLISNIL
-710 KSEVIN
+710 KLKDVI
-716 IHLTNDNSDTTGE
+716 SVE
-729 TISPKTLHHLQSS
+729 
-742 RSILL
+742 R
-747 RIASMCYTLFEK
+747 
-759 SR
+759 